1 MSGQITVRIRENIL
15 SGTYPPGSQLLQDV
29 IAAEFGV
36 SKIPVREALVQLRA
50 EGLVEVF
57 ANRGFQVRP
66 LSTVE
71 VDEVLR
77 LRLQIEPQAAA
88 AGAAAAQA
96 EDQEAARRALM
107 NLNAA
112 LDAGELD
119 GSSALNH
126 AFHLALVVPRLQPVT
141 AEVLNRLHT
150 LAQRYIRMHLQPQG
164 RVTRAKAEHAALYEA
179 WAAGKTQEV
188 SRLTAAHI
196 ERTHVDLGQA
206 LQHALP
212 PCSSHPQS
220 SDPAKPGPAEPGQ

>member
-66 LSTVE
+66 LSAVE
-71 VDEVLR
+71 VEEVLR

-96 EDQEAARRALM
+96 EDREAARQALM
-107 NLNAA
+107 NLNGV

-164 RVTRAKAEHAALYEA
+164 RVKRAKSEHGALYEA
-179 WAAGKTQEV
+179 WAGGNTQEV

-196 ERTHVDLGQA
+196 ERTRVDLGQA

-212 PCSSHPQS
+212 PCASHPQN
-220 SDPAKPGPAEPGQ
+220 PGPS